1 MYKGGVGVISV
12 IPPPAPLLSRNRN
25 IDLLLAIKL
34 KYATLHPFCRSY
46 IRCSIKRNA
55 TKQL

>member
-12 IPPPAPLLSRNRN
+12 IPPPAPLLRRNRN